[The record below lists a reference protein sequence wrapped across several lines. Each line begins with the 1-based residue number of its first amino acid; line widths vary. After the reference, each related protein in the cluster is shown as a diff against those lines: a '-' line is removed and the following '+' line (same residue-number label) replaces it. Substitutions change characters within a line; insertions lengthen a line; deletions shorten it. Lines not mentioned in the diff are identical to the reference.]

1 MKRSV
6 INANIE
12 WAMRRTFCKLINFPD
27 SGFLLLDTGRVGSKK
42 RSD

>member
-12 WAMRRTFCKLINFPD
+12 WAMDLCKRMI
-27 SGFLLLDTGRVGSKK
+27 SSAAFLQLDTGRVGSKK